1 MRIYT
6 RTGDDGTTALL
17 GGARTTKGDLR
28 VEAYGTLDE
37 ANAALGMARALGLPR
52 EVDAVVASLQSDLFA
67 LGAELSSAPGTET
80 SLPAAL
86 LGKRDTERLER
97 AIDEADAGL
106 LELHTFI
113 VPGGT
118 GGASA
123 LHLARCIVRRAE
135 RLVVRQAA
143 SYPIRA
149 EMLMFLNRASD
160 LLFVLA
166 RRANAHEGTA
176 DVSWRGGR

>member
-17 GGARTTKGDLR
+17 GGTRTTKGDLR

-37 ANAALGMARALGLPR
+37 ANAALGMARALVLPP
-52 EVDAVVASLQSDLFA
+52 EVDHVVASLQSDLFKV
-67 LGAELSSAPGTET
+67 GAELSCAPGAEE
-80 SLPAAL
+80 L
-86 LGKRDTERLER
+86 LASAMVGGADTERLER
-97 AIDEADAGL
+97 AIDEADAAL
-106 LELHTFI
+106 PALHTFV

-118 GGASA
+118 GGAAA

-135 RLVVRQAA
+135 RLVVREAA
-143 SYPIRA
+143 SHPVRS
-149 EMLMFLNRASD
+149 ELLMFLNRASD

-166 RRANAHEGTA
+166 RRANALAGRT
-176 DVSWRGGR
+176 DVPWKRST